1 MSSTPTINILTGKN
15 LYYIFLA
22 GAHKI
27 LEHQKELNDINVF
40 PVPDADT
47 GSNLASTI
55 RSIIEK
61 IGHDKSYKETADSIA
76 NAALD
81 GARGNSGVIFAQFL
95 YGTSNE
101 TCECSEMSIEK
112 FAQSVKNAVNYI
124 YEAIAEPVEGT
135 MLTVIR
141 EWAEHIYS
149 SKEKVKDFQEL
160 LIDSYQVAKKSLAQ
174 TTNKLKILAKSN
186 VVDAGAKG
194 FVLFLEG
201 ILELIHTKDIRKL
214 IISKEDP
221 LELNFDDSIS
231 HETLTYRY
239 CTEALIK
246 AEKIDKNE
254 LRKVIKSFGDSLV
267 IAGSEK
273 MVRIHIHTDQPQ
285 KLFNAVKD
293 FGVMTYQKAD
303 DMYRQYEVAHKRK
316 HRIALVTDS
325 ACDLSPDL
333 IDYHQIH
340 FVPINIFIGE
350 NHYLDKVTMH
360 PQNFYDLVDENR
372 EFAKTAQPNE
382 KAFENLYAYL
392 ASHYDSII
400 AVHLTSKFSGTYQSS
415 VKAAEKISKEFDK
428 KITVI
433 DSYNLSGSLGL
444 IALRIAQEIE
454 KGTSHDM
461 IVEQLELWIRKS
473 KILVSVKNLKYM
485 VRGGRVS
492 PMKEKIA
499 SLMNV
504 KPIVSMNPDGTS
516 TLFDKA
522 FSQKGNMKKVIKHI
536 DNNLKNNKL
545 WNYIVLH
552 ANNLD
557 GANWYIESMINL
569 TGKDPVSVVNIS
581 PVIGLSAGRGA
592 VSVAFMTE

>member
-1 MSSTPTINILTGKN
+1 M
-15 LYYIFLA
+15 
-22 GAHKI
+22 
-27 LEHQKELNDINVF
+27 D
-40 PVPDADT
+40 
-47 GSNLASTI
+47 
-55 RSIIEK
+55 
-61 IGHDKSYKETADSIA
+61 
-76 NAALD
+76 
-81 GARGNSGVIFAQFL
+81 
-95 YGTSNE
+95 
-101 TCECSEMSIEK
+101 IEK
-112 FAQSVKNAVNYI
+112 FAQSIKNAVDYI

-149 SKEKVKDFQEL
+149 SKEKVQDFQEL
-160 LIDSYQVAKKSLAQ
+160 LIGSYQVAKKSLAE
-174 TTNKLKILAKSN
+174 TTNKLQILAKSK

-201 ILELIHTKDIRKL
+201 ILELVKTKDIRKL
-214 IISKEDP
+214 IISKQDTIDIS
-221 LELNFDDSIS
+221 FDDSIS

-246 AEKIDKNE
+246 AEKIDKAE
-254 LRKVIKSFGDSLV
+254 LRNIIKYYGDSLV

-285 KLFNAVKD
+285 KLFNAIKD

-303 DMYRQYEVAHKRK
+303 DMYRQCEVAHQRK
-316 HRIALVTDS
+316 YRIALVTDS
-325 ACDLSPDL
+325 ACDLSPEL
-333 IDYHQIH
+333 IDHHQIH

-360 PQNFYDLVDENR
+360 PENFYDLVDQSN
-372 EFAKTAQPNE
+372 EFAKTSQPNE

-392 ASHYDSII
+392 SSHYDSII
-400 AVHLTSKFSGTYQSS
+400 AIHLTSKFSGTFQNS
-415 VKAAEKISKEFDK
+415 VKSAAKISKEFNK

-433 DSYNLSGSLGL
+433 DSRNLSGSLGL
-444 IALRIAQEIE
+444 ITLRIAQEIE
-454 KGTSHDM
+454 KERSHEE
-461 IVEQLELWIRKS
+461 IVQQVESWINQS

-522 FSQKGNMKKVIKHI
+522 FSQKGNMKKVIRHI
-536 DNNLKNNKL
+536 KNHLEEKKL

-552 ANNLD
+552 ANNPE
-557 GANWYIESMINL
+557 GANWYIDKMKLL

-592 VSVAFMTE
+592 VSVAYMVE

>member
-1 MSSTPTINILTGKN
+1 MEMTQKFSSLTGKN

-27 LEHQKELNDINVF
+27 IEHQKELNDINVF

-61 IGHDKSYKETADSIA
+61 IRPDKSYKETADSIA

-101 TCECSEMSIEK
+101 TCDCQEMSIEK
-112 FAQSVKNAVNYI
+112 FAQSVKNAVDYI
-124 YEAIAEPVEGT
+124 YEAIAEPVEGI
-135 MLTVIR
+135 MLTVIH

-160 LIDSYQVAKKSLAQ
+160 LIDSYQVAKKSLAE
-174 TTNKLKILAKSN
+174 TTQKLKILAKSN

-201 ILELIHTKDIRKL
+201 IIELIHTKDIRKL
-214 IISKEDP
+214 ITTKEDP
-221 LELNFDDSIS
+221 IELNFDDSIS

-246 AEKIDKNE
+246 AENINKTE
-254 LRKVIKSFGDSLV
+254 LRNIIKPFGDSLV

-273 MVRIHIHTDQPQ
+273 MVRIHIHTDHPQ
-285 KLFNAVKD
+285 NLFNAVKD
-293 FGVMTYQKAD
+293 FGVMAYQKAD

-316 HRIALVTDS
+316 HKIALVTDTS
-325 ACDLSPDL
+325 CDLSPEL
-333 IDYHQIH
+333 IDNHQIH
-340 FVPINIFIGE
+340 LIPINIFIGD

-360 PQNFYDLVDENR
+360 PENFYDLVDQSK
-372 EFAKTAQPNE
+372 EFAKTSQPNE

-400 AVHLTSKFSGTYQSS
+400 AVHLTSKFSGTYQNS
-415 VKAAEKISKEFDK
+415 VKSAEKIRKEFNK

-433 DSYNLSGSLGL
+433 DSRNLSGSLGL

-454 KGTSHDM
+454 KGISHDK
-461 IVEQLELWIRKS
+461 IVEQLESWISKS

-536 DNNLKNNKL
+536 ENHLKDNKL
-545 WNYIVLH
+545 WNYIILH
-552 ANNLD
+552 ANNMD
-557 GANWYIESMINL
+557 GANWYIDKMKHL

>member
-1 MSSTPTINILTGKN
+1 MNTSKTITTLTGGN

-27 LEHQKELNDINVF
+27 IEHQKELNDINVF
-40 PVPDADT
+40 PVPDGDT
-47 GSNLASTI
+47 GTNMASTI
-55 RSIIEK
+55 RSIIERIK
-61 IGHDKSYKETADSIA
+61 PDKSYKETAESIA

-101 TCECSEMSIEK
+101 TCDCQEMSIEK
-112 FAQSVKNAVNYI
+112 FALSVKNAVDYI
-124 YEAIAEPVEGT
+124 YEAISEPVEGT

-160 LIDSYQVAKKSLAQ
+160 LIGSYQVAKKSLGE
-174 TTNKLKILAKSN
+174 TTNKLQMLAKSK

-201 ILELIHTKDIRKL
+201 ILELVKTKDIRKL
-214 IISKEDP
+214 IISKQDTIDIS
-221 LELNFDDSIS
+221 FDDSIS
-231 HETLTYRY
+231 HETLTYRF

-246 AEKIDKNE
+246 AEKIDKTE
-254 LRKVIKSFGDSLV
+254 LRNIIKNYGDSLV
-267 IAGSEK
+267 IAGSDK

-285 KLFNAVKD
+285 NLFNAIKD

-303 DMYRQYEVAHKRK
+303 DMYRQYEVAHQRK

-325 ACDLSPDL
+325 ACDLSPEL
-333 IDYHQIH
+333 IDHHQIH

-360 PQNFYDLVDENR
+360 PQNFYDLVDQSK
-372 EFAKTAQPNE
+372 EFAKTSQPNE

-392 ASHYDSII
+392 SSHYDSII
-400 AVHLTSKFSGTYQSS
+400 AIHLTSKFSGTFQNSMKS
-415 VKAAEKISKEFDK
+415 AAKISKEFDK

-433 DSYNLSGSLGL
+433 DSRNLSGSLGL
-444 IALRIAQEIE
+444 ITLRIAQEIE
-454 KGTSHDM
+454 KEKSHEE
-461 IVEQLELWIRKS
+461 IAQQVESWINQS

-516 TLFDKA
+516 ALFDKA

-536 DNNLKNNKL
+536 ENHLEEKKL

-552 ANNLD
+552 ANNPE
-557 GANWYIESMINL
+557 GANWYIDKMKLL

-592 VSVAFMTE
+592 VSVAYMVE

>member
-1 MSSTPTINILTGKN
+1 MSSTPTINILTGRN

-27 LEHQKELNDINVF
+27 IEHQKELNDINVF

-55 RSIIEK
+55 RSITEK
-61 IGHDKSYKETADSIA
+61 IRPDKSYKETADSIA

-101 TCECSEMSIEK
+101 TCDCHEMSIEK
-112 FAQSVKNAVNYI
+112 FAQSVKNAVDYI

-160 LIDSYQVAKKSLAQ
+160 LIDSYLVAKESLAQ
-174 TTNKLKILAKSN
+174 TTNKLKVLTKAN

-201 ILELIHTKDIRKL
+201 ILELVKTKDIRKL
-214 IISKEDP
+214 INSKEDTI
-221 LELNFDDSIS
+221 ELNFDDSIS
-231 HETLTYRY
+231 HDTLTYRY

-246 AEKIDKNE
+246 AEKIDKTE
-254 LRKVIKSFGDSLV
+254 LRNIIRHFGDSLV

-285 KLFNAVKD
+285 NLFNAVKD

-316 HRIALVTDS
+316 HKIALVTDT
-325 ACDLSPDL
+325 ACDLSSEL
-333 IDYHQIH
+333 IDNHQVH
-340 FVPINIFIGE
+340 FIPINIFIGE

-360 PQNFYDLVDENR
+360 PENFYDLVDQSN

-400 AVHLTSKFSGTYQSS
+400 AVHLTSKFSGTYQNS
-415 VKAAEKISKEFDK
+415 VKTADKISKEFNK

-433 DSYNLSGSLGL
+433 DSRNLSGSLGL
-444 IALRIAQEIE
+444 IVLRIALEIE
-454 KGTSHDM
+454 KGIGHDA
-461 IVEQLELWIRKS
+461 IIHQAESWIRKS

-516 TLFDKA
+516 NLLDKA
-522 FSQKGNMKKVIKHI
+522 FTQKGNMKKVIRHI
-536 DNNLKNNKL
+536 ENNLKDEKL

-552 ANNLD
+552 ANNPE
-557 GANWYIESMINL
+557 GANWYIDKMKRLS
-569 TGKDPVSVVNIS
+569 GKDPVSVVNIS

-592 VSVAFMTE
+592 VSVAYMVV

>member
-1 MSSTPTINILTGKN
+1 MKPSENISILTGKN

-27 LEHQKELNDINVF
+27 IEHQKELNDINVF

-61 IGHDKSYKETADSIA
+61 IRPDKSYKETADSIA

-101 TCECSEMSIEK
+101 TCDCNEMSIEN
-112 FAQSVKNAVNYI
+112 FAQSVKNAVDYI
-124 YEAIAEPVEGT
+124 YEAISEPVEGT

-160 LIDSYQVAKKSLAQ
+160 MIDSYHVAKKSLSE
-174 TTNKLKILAKSN
+174 TTHKLKILAKSN

-201 ILELIHTKDIRKL
+201 ILELIKTKDIRKL
-214 IISKEDP
+214 ITSKEDP
-221 LELNFDDSIS
+221 IELNFDDSIS

-246 AEKIDKNE
+246 AEKIDKTK
-254 LRKVIKSFGDSLV
+254 LRDIIKPYGDSTV

-293 FGVMTYQKAD
+293 FGVMAYQKAD

-316 HRIALVTDS
+316 HKIALVTDTS
-325 ACDLSPDL
+325 CDLSPEL
-333 IDYHQIH
+333 IDHHQIH
-340 FVPINIFIGE
+340 YIPINIFIGE

-360 PQNFYDLVDENR
+360 PENFYDLVDQNK

-392 ASHYDSII
+392 ASHYDSVI
-400 AVHLTSKFSGTYQSS
+400 AVHLTSKFSGTYQNS
-415 VKAAEKISKEFDK
+415 VKTAGKISKEFNK
-428 KITVI
+428 KISVI
-433 DSYNLSGSLGL
+433 DSRNLSGSLGL
-444 IALRIAQEIE
+444 IALRIAKEIE
-454 KGTSHDM
+454 KGTTHDK
-461 IVEQLELWIRKS
+461 IIEQAESWISQS

-522 FSQKGNMKKVIKHI
+522 FSQKGNMKKVIRHI
-536 DNNLKNNKL
+536 ENHLKDKKI
-545 WNYIVLH
+545 WNYIILH
-552 ANNLD
+552 ANNMD
-557 GANWYIESMINL
+557 GANWYIEKMEGL
-569 TGKDPVSVVNIS
+569 TGKEPVSVVNIS

-592 VSVAFMTE
+592 VSVAYMTR

>member
-1 MSSTPTINILTGKN
+1 MGLSENINRLTGKN

-27 LEHQKELNDINVF
+27 IEHQKELNDINVF

-61 IGHDKSYKETADSIA
+61 ISPDKSYKETADSIA
-76 NAALD
+76 SAALD

-101 TCECSEMSIEK
+101 TCDCVEMNIEK
-112 FAQSVKNAVNYI
+112 FAQSVKNAVDYV

-141 EWAEHIYS
+141 EWAEHIYL

-160 LIDSYQVAKKSLAQ
+160 LIESYQVAKKSLSE
-174 TTNKLKILAKSN
+174 TTQKLKILAKSN

-201 ILELIHTKDIRKL
+201 IMELIKTKDIRKL
-214 IISKEDP
+214 IVSQQDAI
-221 LELNFDDSIS
+221 ELNFDDSIS

-246 AEKIDKNE
+246 SEKINKSE
-254 LRKVIKSFGDSLV
+254 LRNVIKPYGDSLV

-273 MVRIHIHTDQPQ
+273 MVRIHIHTDRPQ
-285 KLFNAVKD
+285 DLFNAVKD

-303 DMYRQYEVAHKRK
+303 DMYRQYEVAHHRK
-316 HRIALVTDS
+316 HKIALVTDTS
-325 ACDLSPDL
+325 CDLSPDL
-333 IDYHQIH
+333 IDEHQIH
-340 FVPINIFIGE
+340 FIPINIFIGE

-360 PQNFYDLVDENR
+360 PEHFYDLVDQHK

-400 AVHLTSKFSGTYQSS
+400 AVHLTSKFSGTYNNS
-415 VKAAEKISKEFDK
+415 VKSAEKISKEFNK

-433 DSYNLSGSLGL
+433 DSRNLSGALGL
-444 IALRIAQEIE
+444 IILRIAREIE
-454 KGTSHDM
+454 KGTPHDT
-461 IVEQLELWIRKS
+461 ILQQIDPWINQS

-492 PMKEKIA
+492 PMKEKLA

-522 FSQKGNMKKVIKHI
+522 FSQKGNMKKVIRHI
-536 DNNLKNNKL
+536 ENQLQEKKL

-552 ANNLD
+552 ANNLE
-557 GANWYIESMINL
+557 GAKWYIDKMKAL

-592 VSVAFMTE
+592 VSVAYMTG

>member
-1 MSSTPTINILTGKN
+1 MSSTPTINILTGRN

-27 LEHQKELNDINVF
+27 IEHQKELNDINVF

-55 RSIIEK
+55 RSIIDK
-61 IGHDKSYKETADSIA
+61 IRPDKSYKETADSIA

-95 YGTSNE
+95 YRTSNE
-101 TCECSEMSIEK
+101 TCDCQVMSIEK
-112 FAQSVKNAVNYI
+112 FAQSVKNAVDYI

-160 LIDSYQVAKKSLAQ
+160 LFDSYQVAKKSLAE

-201 ILELIHTKDIRKL
+201 ILEL
-214 IISKEDP
+214 
-221 LELNFDDSIS
+221 NFDDSIS
-231 HETLTYRY
+231 HQTLTYRY

-246 AEKIDKNE
+246 AEKIDKTE
-254 LRKVIKSFGDSLV
+254 LRNVIKPFGDSLV

-333 IDYHQIH
+333 IDFHQIH
-340 FVPINIFIGE
+340 FIPINIFIGE
-350 NHYLDKVTMH
+350 NHYLDKVTML
-360 PQNFYDLVDENR
+360 PENFYDLVDENR
-372 EFAKTAQPNE
+372 EFAKTSQPNE

-392 ASHYDSII
+392 
-400 AVHLTSKFSGTYQSS
+400 
-415 VKAAEKISKEFDK
+415 
-428 KITVI
+428 
-433 DSYNLSGSLGL
+433 
-444 IALRIAQEIE
+444 
-454 KGTSHDM
+454 
-461 IVEQLELWIRKS
+461 
-473 KILVSVKNLKYM
+473 
-485 VRGGRVS
+485 
-492 PMKEKIA
+492 
-499 SLMNV
+499 
-504 KPIVSMNPDGTS
+504 
-516 TLFDKA
+516 
-522 FSQKGNMKKVIKHI
+522 
-536 DNNLKNNKL
+536 
-545 WNYIVLH
+545 
-552 ANNLD
+552 
-557 GANWYIESMINL
+557 
-569 TGKDPVSVVNIS
+569 
-581 PVIGLSAGRGA
+581 
-592 VSVAFMTE
+592 